1 LVWRLA
7 HGSLFR
13 PALPLE
19 FLSLF
24 FSRRLPFPVNNAANL
39 LIQVSGSGSSGE
51 AVPQRRGQSLLQ
63 VAKAHWPEYLME
75 SAELG
80 LFMVSACVVTT
91 LLYHPDSP
99 VLHWIGNPLFR
110 MALTGLAM
118 AATLLLLIH
127 SPWGKQSGAHM
138 NPAMTLM
145 FFRLHKIELWD
156 AVFYMIFQFLGGLAG
171 VLLSFLLLGQAV
183 AHHDVNFAATQPGRP
198 GVAVAFIAEL
208 VISLV
213 LATTVLLT
221 SNDKALSRFTP
232 YCAALLVATYITFEA
247 PISGMSMNPA
257 RTLASAVPAQA
268 FHSIWIYFTA
278 PPLGMLIASELYL
291 RFRSAQG
298 VYCAKYH
305 HNNRRRCIFRCRYAE
320 LQGN

>member
-1 LVWRLA
+1 MEDAVNLA
-7 HGSLFR
+7 MQG
-13 PALPLE
+13 P
-19 FLSLF
+19 
-24 FSRRLPFPVNNAANL
+24 
-39 LIQVSGSGSSGE
+39 GSGLLVE
-51 AVPQRRGQSLLQ
+51 TIPQQGLRSVLR

-75 SAELG
+75 SGELG

-91 LLYHPDSP
+91 ILYHPHSP
-99 VLHWIGNPLFR
+99 ALHWIGNPFLR

-145 FFRLHKIELWD
+145 FLRLRKIELWD
-156 AVFYMIFQFLGGLAG
+156 AIFYMTFQFLGGLAG
-171 VLLSFLLLGQAV
+171 VLLSFLLLGRAV
-183 AHHDVNFAATQPGRP
+183 AHPDVNFAATQPGRS
-198 GVAVAFIAEL
+198 GVAVAFFAEL
-208 VISLV
+208 VISMV
-213 LATTVLLT
+213 LASVVLLT
-221 SNDKALSRFTP
+221 SNDKALSHFTP
-232 YCAALLVATYITFEA
+232 YCAAILVATYISFEA
-247 PISGMSMNPA
+247 PFSGMSMNPA

-291 RFRSAQG
+291 RLRSAQR

-305 HNNRRRCIFRCRYAE
+305 HNNRRLCIFRCRYAE
-320 LQGN
+320 LQGK

>member
-1 LVWRLA
+1 
-7 HGSLFR
+7 
-13 PALPLE
+13 
-19 FLSLF
+19 
-24 FSRRLPFPVNNAANL
+24 
-39 LIQVSGSGSSGE
+39 
-51 AVPQRRGQSLLQ
+51 
-63 VAKAHWPEYLME
+63 
-75 SAELG
+75 
-80 LFMVSACVVTT
+80 
-91 LLYHPDSP
+91 
-99 VLHWIGNPLFR
+99 
-110 MALTGLAM
+110 
-118 AATLLLLIH
+118 
-127 SPWGKQSGAHM
+127 
-138 NPAMTLM
+138 
-145 FFRLHKIELWD
+145 
-156 AVFYMIFQFLGGLAG
+156 
-171 VLLSFLLLGQAV
+171 
-183 AHHDVNFAATQPGRP
+183 
-198 GVAVAFIAEL
+198 VAFFAEL

-213 LATTVLLT
+213 LATTVLFT

-257 RTLASAVPAQA
+257 RTLASAIPAQA

>member
-99 VLHWIGNPLFR
+99 VLHWIGNPFVR

-171 VLLSFLLLGQAV
+171 VLLSFVLLGQAV